1 MTTFF
6 LTLVT
11 DLPTIHSSNFG
22 ARPVALPSWSGD
34 GVYIHYWTH
43 FYELNCSSEECSW
56 SVMPGQASST
66 VIYNTAMYLPSDYN
80 CDGT

>member
-43 FYELNCSSEECSW
+43 FYELNCSSGQCSW
-56 SVMPGQASST
+56 VDIMYVEKPSQRVTSFQAYQT
-66 VIYNTAMYLPSDYN
+66 TNRQTHQ
-80 CDGT
+80 